1 MSSST
6 LVFSSWLSALTT
18 LTLSVP
24 TPGSTYSVG
33 VDRSS
38 CQPACII
45 PDRIMCSSRLLRA
58 TVRFEELS
66 LGVLASV
73 LFLVSLDS
81 LRTIGFL

>member
-1 MSSST
+1 
-6 LVFSSWLSALTT
+6 
-18 LTLSVP
+18 
-24 TPGSTYSVG
+24 
-33 VDRSS
+33 
-38 CQPACII
+38 
-45 PDRIMCSSRLLRA
+45 MCSSRLPRA